1 MSPPSDHIPNNK
13 IRRKITDS
21 SIPER
26 IGKYEVK
33 TELGAGATSKVYL
46 VHDPFTK
53 QDFALK
59 LVDDAVFSQVDNE
72 VARAGFMT
80 ETALVG
86 KLDHPHIIKI
96 LDVVS
101 QPGLRYVVMEYAPGG
116 TLEKFCVAGD
126 LMDREAAC
134 DVIFTCAKALEYVH
148 EQGLVHRDIKP
159 ANILLSIGTEVKI
172 TDFGAAA
179 ILSLSHILRV
189 KAGSPLYMAPEQIT
203 GGETDFRGDIYS
215 LGVVMFRMMCGQ
227 LPFNA
232 SSMDALLHQ
241 IVNVKPDAPS
251 LFHPGVPTAIDAFVL
266 RTLEKDPAKRFSSW
280 GEFGEALHAATHTG
294 HSQSIA
300 PAGASESKSDKFTIM
315 RSCKFFERFG
325 EPVLWALVEGA
336 QFERK
341 VQGDVLIR
349 EGEVGEGFF
358 VLLSGEVRVTKKGRL
373 IDMATPG
380 QSIGEMSY
388 ILHSRMPRTASCV
401 VSSDA
406 AMLHINDDWLRKAPL
421 VCRSMFEQVFLRV
434 MTARLIETSQ
444 RLVG

>member
-1 MSPPSDHIPNNK
+1 MDS
-13 IRRKITDS
+13 IT
-21 SIPER
+21 PER

-33 TELGAGATSKVYL
+33 AELGAGATSKVYL

-53 QDFALK
+53 QDFAVK
-59 LVDDAVFSQVDNE
+59 LVDDTVFSQVDNE

-86 KLDHPHIIKI
+86 KLEHPHIIKI

-101 QPGLRYVVMEYAPGG
+101 QPNLHYVVMEYAPGG
-116 TLEKFCVAGD
+116 TLEKFCVSGN

-159 ANILLSIGTEVKI
+159 ANILLSSGTEVKI

-179 ILSLSHILRV
+179 ILSQNHNLRI

-215 LGVVMFRMMCGQ
+215 LGVVMYRMMCGQ

-241 IVNVKPDAPS
+241 IVNVRPDAPS
-251 LFHPGVPTAIDAFVL
+251 LLHPGVPTALDDFVL
-266 RTLEKDPAKRFSSW
+266 RALEKDPVKRFGSW
-280 GEFGEALHAATHTG
+280 SEFGKALLAATRVG
-294 HSQSIA
+294 HHQG
-300 PAGASESKSDKFTIM
+300 AGATAVSAGGESKSDKFTM
-315 RSCKFFERFG
+315 LRCCKFFERFG
-325 EPVLWALVEGA
+325 EPVLWALVEQAG
-336 QFERK
+336 FERR

-358 VLLSGEVRVTKKGRL
+358 ILLSGEVRITKKGRL
-373 IDMATPG
+373 IDMATVG
-380 QSIGEMSY
+380 QSVGEMSY
-388 ILHSRMPRTASCV
+388 ILNSRMPRTASCV

-406 AMLHINDDWLRKAPL
+406 LLLHI
-421 VCRSMFEQVFLRV
+421 
-434 MTARLIETSQ
+434 TSV
-444 RLVG
+444 RFI

>member
-1 MSPPSDHIPNNK
+1 MDS
-13 IRRKITDS
+13 IT
-21 SIPER
+21 PQR

-33 TELGAGATSKVYL
+33 AELGAGATSKVYL

-59 LVDDAVFSQVDNE
+59 LVDDTVFSQVDNE

-86 KLDHPHIIKI
+86 KLEHPHVIKI

-101 QPGLRYVVMEYAPGG
+101 QPGLHYVVMEYAPGG
-116 TLEKFCVAGD
+116 TLEKFCVAGN

-148 EQGLVHRDIKP
+148 EQGLVHHDIKP
-159 ANILLSIGTEVKI
+159 ANILLSSGTEVKI

-179 ILSLSHILRV
+179 ILSQNHNMRI

-241 IVNVKPDAPS
+241 IVHLRPDAPS
-251 LFHPGVPTAIDAFVL
+251 LLHPGVPAAIDAFVL
-266 RTLEKDPAKRFSSW
+266 RALEKDPARRFGSW
-280 GEFGEALHAATHTG
+280 SEFSKAFLVATRIDHNGGT
-294 HSQSIA
+294 SVTDDS
-300 PAGASESKSDKFTIM
+300 ASESKSEKFT
-315 RSCKFFERFG
+315 RLRGCKFFERFG
-325 EPVLWALVEGA
+325 EPVLWALVEQA
-336 QFERK
+336 VVERK

-358 VLLSGEVRVTKKGRL
+358 VLLSGEVRITKKGRL
-373 IDMATPG
+373 IDMATAG
-380 QSIGEMSY
+380 QSVGEMSY
-388 ILHSRMPRTASCV
+388 ILDSRMPRTASCV
-401 VSSDA
+401 ISSDA
-406 AMLHINDDWLRKAPL
+406 VLLHINDDWLRKAPL
-421 VCRSMFEQVFLRV
+421 ACRSLFEQVFLRV